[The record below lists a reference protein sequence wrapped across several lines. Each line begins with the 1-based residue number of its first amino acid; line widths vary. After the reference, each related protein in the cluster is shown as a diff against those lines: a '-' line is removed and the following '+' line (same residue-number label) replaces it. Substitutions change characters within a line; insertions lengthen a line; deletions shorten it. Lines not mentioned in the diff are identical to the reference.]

1 MTQVTLDPNPE
12 FARWFFDTPLPRLA
26 HLVSARLKGF
36 VVSAEARRSDYDVTD
51 TVLVS
56 SAPDVRHA
64 VEELFAR
71 VWPGRKFP
79 AFPHV
84 FNDFDRMFS
93 GRMPGYFGVDTV
105 YHDQQHTLDITLATA
120 RLIVGH
126 ELQVP
131 EAQRFG
137 PERAMLGIVVALFH
151 DVGYLRTT
159 RDADVPNGAEFTTVH
174 VSRGAAFLRDY
185 LPKIDLGAWSDI
197 AAEIIHYTGYERPFK
212 SIVAPDPRDH
222 KLGHF
227 IGTADLMA
235 QMADR
240 CYLEKCRDRLYAEFV
255 LAGVALPVGENGHVK
270 VRYASGLDLLRQT
283 PKFVFDMRAKRL
295 DGEFNRAYRY
305 LEILFKGRNPYMESI
320 DRNLDYL
327 QRILRSEN
335 WRLLRRQPPVFTGV
349 EDSMTTTRTLVLGA
363 IKKVWG

>member
-1 MTQVTLDPNPE
+1 VTQVTPDPGPG
-12 FARWFFDTPLPRLA
+12 FACWFFRYLLPRLA
-26 HLVSARLKGF
+26 NLVSAQTH
-36 VVSAEARRSDYDVTD
+36 VIAESRRSDYDVTD

-56 SAPDVRHA
+56 SAADVRAA
-64 VEELFAR
+64 VEDLFAR
-71 VWPGRKFP
+71 VWPGQKFP
-79 AFPHV
+79 AFAHV
-84 FNDFDRMFS
+84 FGDFDRMFS

-131 EAQRFG
+131 EAHRFG
-137 PERAMLGIVVALFH
+137 AERAMLGIVVALFH

-185 LPKIDLGAWSDI
+185 LPKIDLGSWADI

-212 SIVAPDPRDH
+212 NIVAPDPRDH

-255 LAGVALPVGENGHVK
+255 LAGVALPMGENGHVK

-283 PKFVFDMRAKRL
+283 PKFVFDMRSKRL
-295 DGEFNRAYRY
+295 DGEFHRAYRY
-305 LEILFKGRNPYMESI
+305 LEILYGGRNPYMENI
-320 DRNLDYL
+320 DRNLEYL

-335 WRLLRRQPPVFTGV
+335 WRLLRRQPPIFTGV
-349 EDSMTTTRTLVLGA
+349 EDSMTTTRTLMLGA

>member
-1 MTQVTLDPNPE
+1 M
-12 FARWFFDTPLPRLA
+12 FARQGPSAGVSAIPLPTLA
-26 HLVSARLKGF
+26 HLVSARQHGP
-36 VVSAEARRSDYDVTD
+36 VVIAESRRSDYDVTD

-71 VWPGRKFP
+71 VWPGQKFP
-79 AFPHV
+79 AFAHV
-84 FNDFDRMFS
+84 FHDFERMFS
-93 GRMPGYFGVDTV
+93 GRMPGYYGVDTV

-126 ELQVP
+126 ELTVP
-131 EAQRFG
+131 EPQRFG

-185 LPKIDLGAWSDI
+185 LPKIDLGAWADV
-197 AAEIIHYTGYERPFK
+197 AAEIIHYTGYERPFNK
-212 SIVAPDPRDH
+212 IVAPDPRDH
-222 KLGHF
+222 KLGHLV
-227 IGTADLMA
+227 GTADLMA

-255 LAGVALPVGENGHVK
+255 LAGVALPIGENGHVK

-283 PKFVFDMRAKRL
+283 PKFVFDMRTKRL

-305 LEILFKGRNPYMESI
+305 LEVLYGGRNPYMDSI
-320 DRNLDYL
+320 DRNLEYL

-349 EDSMTTTRTLVLGA
+349 EDSMATTRTLMLGA

>member
-1 MTQVTLDPNPE
+1 MI
-12 FARWFFDTPLPRLA
+12 
-26 HLVSARLKGF
+26 
-36 VVSAEARRSDYDVTD
+36 AESRRSDYDVTD

-56 SAPDVRHA
+56 SAPDVRAA

-71 VWPGRKFP
+71 VWPGQKFA
-79 AFPHV
+79 AFAHV
-84 FNDFDRMFS
+84 FGDFERMFS

-120 RLIVGH
+120 RLIAGH

-185 LPKIDLGAWSDI
+185 LPKIDLGALGGRGRGDHPLHRLR
-197 AAEIIHYTGYERPFK
+197 AALQEHPRARSARSQARPLRRHRR
-212 SIVAPDPRDH
+212 SHGADGRPLLPREMPRPAVRRVRAR
-222 KLGHF
+222 GR
-227 IGTADLMA
+227 GAARSARTA
-235 QMADR
+235 
-240 CYLEKCRDRLYAEFV
+240 
-255 LAGVALPVGENGHVK
+255 HVK

-305 LEILFKGRNPYMESI
+305 LEVLYDGRNPYMESI
-320 DRNLDYL
+320 DRNLEYL

-349 EDSMTTTRTLVLGA
+349 EDSMATTRTLMLGA
-363 IKKVWG
+363 IKKVWS

>member
-1 MTQVTLDPNPE
+1 MAGRIPPAGFLTTPCLDSRILLATPE
-12 FARWFFDTPLPRLA
+12 
-26 HLVSARLKGF
+26 S
-36 VVSAEARRSDYDVTD
+36 RRSDYDVTD

-56 SAPDVRHA
+56 SAPDVRA
-64 VEELFAR
+64 AIEELFAR
-71 VWPGRKFP
+71 VWPGRKFS
-79 AFPHV
+79 AFPYV
-84 FNDFDRMFS
+84 FNDFERMFT
-93 GRMPGYFGVDTV
+93 GKMPGYHGVDTV

-137 PERAMLGIVVALFH
+137 WERAMLGIVVALFH

-185 LPKIDLGAWSDI
+185 LPKIDLGHWAQI
-197 AAEIIHYTGYERPFK
+197 AAEIVHYTGYERPFK
-212 SIVAPDPRDH
+212 NIVAPDPRDH
-222 KLGHF
+222 RLGHLV
-227 IGTADLMA
+227 GTADLMA

-255 LAGVALPVGENGHVK
+255 LAGVALPIGENGHVK

-295 DGEFNRAYRY
+295 DGDFNRAYRY
-305 LEILFKGRNPYMESI
+305 LELLYGGRNPYMEAI
-320 DRNLDYL
+320 DRNLEYL

-349 EDSMTTTRTLVLGA
+349 EDSMATTRTLMLGA